1 MSSTF
6 HILSQ
11 KSTWGSLLKL
21 LLVYYRVI
29 AKLLRI
35 GTHKQELYLPAYV
48 IHLPLRGG
56 VVDGAFLLV
65 LDEQRSPIEPL
76 LPRNTRGMPR
86 VTERGTMP
94 VIPSK
99 SNRKVEIGHD

>member
-1 MSSTF
+1 
-6 HILSQ
+6 
-11 KSTWGSLLKL
+11 
-21 LLVYYRVI
+21 
-29 AKLLRI
+29 
-35 GTHKQELYLPAYV
+35 
-48 IHLPLRGG
+48 
-56 VVDGAFLLV
+56 VDGAFLLL

-76 LPRNTRGMPR
+76 LPRNTRGMPQ